1 MENDRERERE
11 RRLVDW
17 RTNWEVGVRD
27 RPYVWQG
34 QHDSYY
40 TPAECCGASFG
51 TRGGLLHA
59 RLTTPLHADSIC
71 VVLCVSVLFLIPSH
85 LIAFF
90 VPTLHTHTHTIFLIF
105 QMRNAEFLGCN
116 FIFAVCVLFILF
128 RLGYYLFVKEILWKH
143 AILSLPVHLCNYQK
157 GPPRF
162 SSLFWSLVKKK
173 KRSL

>member
-1 MENDRERERE
+1 MTATIP
-11 RRLVDW
+11 RLNVVVPLLGP
-17 RTNWEVGVRD
+17 VGVCCTHALQLRYTSTL
-27 RPYVWQG
+27 YVL
-34 QHDSYY
+34 
-40 TPAECCGASFG
+40 C
-51 TRGGLLHA
+51 
-59 RLTTPLHADSIC
+59 
-71 VVLCVSVLFLIPSH
+71 CVSVLFLIPSH

>member
-1 MENDRERERE
+1 MTDGLTEKSACVTDRTCDRASMTATIPRPNVVVP
-11 RRLVDW
+11 LLGP
-17 RTNWEVGVRD
+17 VGVC
-27 RPYVWQG
+27 
-34 QHDSYY
+34 Y
-40 TPAECCGASFG
+40 TP
-51 TRGGLLHA
+51 TLY
-59 RLTTPLHADSIC
+59 
-71 VVLCVSVLFLIPSH
+71 VLCCVSVLFLIPSH
-85 LIAFF
+85 LITFF
-90 VPTLHTHTHTIFLIF
+90 VPTLHTHTHTHTIFLIF